1 VVVVVRCGSLP
12 WRLGAV
18 GAAPLWLLCGTGA
31 IIFVATVLVPP
42 TAAARAPAAQLL
54 LILLLLVLLPVVIVS
69 IVVAIVVAVP
79 ARAPRA
85 AVRHR
90 ELQRYDIGSFM
101 CCCVQALGP
110 RFAP

>member
-1 VVVVVRCGSLP
+1 
-12 WRLGAV
+12 V

-42 TAAARAPAAQLL
+42 TAAARAPAAHLL

-90 ELQRYDIGSFM
+90 ELQPSKRPNRGESGTAAERSTA
-101 CCCVQALGP
+101 QTLP
-110 RFAP
+110 LNH